1 MSNMTKLRLKLTL
14 ETKKVIIMIKGLQED
29 TKYIHTHIRAPK
41 YTKQMTELKAVEDL
55 NTLLK

>member
-1 MSNMTKLRLKLTL
+1 MTKLRLKLTL